1 MKKILAGV
9 SKALI
14 LQGNNLLA
22 ICNTLT
28 DSTFEASITAEEIR
42 GGAGNA
48 LWAKYFH
55 DSVLNV
61 TLTDIVF
68 DLNRMAVSFGTNLRQ
83 GGTSIKEE
91 ESTVATAKQI
101 PLSTTPLA
109 YEGVLVAWYSKP
121 GTDDWKVG
129 TVKSAANK
137 YYIEVEAATVGEKY
151 CIKYF
156 WQNENAESI
165 VIPAQYVPGT
175 VHMVLITDIYAAET
189 IVEDIGNTTIIG
201 HLITDL
207 PRVQLDG
214 SQSLS
219 LTSTSAATTSLSG
232 SALAVNGDDASCETD
247 SYYGTMTQEI
257 FGATW
262 QDNVVALAIEDNDIQ
277 LSTSNTA
284 TLSVY
289 AVYGGNKASQKKDN
303 SNFTFAVVG
312 GSSSIITVDT
322 TGLVTAK
329 GTGSAYVQVTLTG
342 KDNVAPAYAQ
352 VTVA

>member
-1 MKKILAGV
+1 MKKFLAGV
-9 SKALI
+9 ARAI
-14 LQGNNLLA
+14 LLRGNTIIGVA
-22 ICNTLT
+22 NTLIT
-28 DSTFEASITAEEIR
+28 SGFDFTIASEEIR
-42 GGAGNA
+42 GGQGNG
-48 LWAKYFH
+48 LFGKYFH
-55 DSVLNV
+55 DSALNV
-61 TLTDIVF
+61 TIEDAMFNLEYVAAS
-68 DLNRMAVSFGTNLRQ
+68 LGTTLRQ
-83 GGTSIKEE
+83 GGLSFKEE

-109 YEGVLVAWYSKP
+109 LEGSLVAWYSKP
-121 GTDDWKVG
+121 GQDNWITG
-129 TVKSAANK
+129 TVKNANGK
-137 YYIEVEAATVGEKY
+137 YYIDVEAATVGEKY

-165 VIPAQYVPGT
+165 VIPVQYVPAELHVILINDEFSGEAIDSIDT
-175 VHMVLITDIYAAET
+175 TAIGRLITDI
-189 IVEDIGNTTIIG
+189 
-201 HLITDL
+201 
-207 PRVQLDG
+207 PRLQLTG
-214 SQSLS
+214 EQNLALS
-219 LTSTSAATTSLSG
+219 ATGAATTSLSG
-232 SALAVNGDDASCETD
+232 SALAVASDATSCETD
-247 SYYGTMTQEI
+247 AYYGTMTEEI

-277 LSTSNTA
+277 LATSATA

-312 GSSSIITVDT
+312 GSSSVITVDG

-329 GTGSAYVQVTLTG
+329 GTGSAYVQVALTG

>member
-1 MKKILAGV
+1 MKKFLAGV
-9 SKALI
+9 AHAILLRGNTLI
-14 LQGNNLLA
+14 GVA
-22 ICNTLT
+22 STLT
-28 DSTFEASITAEEIR
+28 DSTLDFSITAEEIR
-42 GGAGNA
+42 AGAGNA
-48 LWAKYFH
+48 LYGKYFH
-55 DSVLNV
+55 DSNLNV
-61 TLTDIVF
+61 TLTDAMFNMEYVAAS
-68 DLNRMAVSFGTNLRQ
+68 LGTTLRQ
-83 GGTSIKEE
+83 GGLSFKEE
-91 ESTVATAKQI
+91 ESIVTTAKQI

-109 YEGVLVAWYSKP
+109 LEGSLVAWYSKP
-121 GTDDWKVG
+121 GQDNWTVG

-137 YYIEVEAATVGEKY
+137 YYIEVDSATINEKY
-151 CIKYF
+151 CVKYF

-165 VIPAQYVPGT
+165 VIPVQYVPAELHVILINDEYSGEAIDASDVT
-175 VHMVLITDIYAAET
+175 TIGRLITDI
-189 IVEDIGNTTIIG
+189 
-201 HLITDL
+201 
-207 PRVQLDG
+207 PRLQLDG
-214 SQSLS
+214 AQNLA
-219 LTSTSAATTSLSG
+219 LTATGAATTSLSG
-232 SALAVNGDDASCETD
+232 SALAVTSDATSCETD
-247 SYYGTMTQEI
+247 AYYGTMTEEI

-277 LSTSNTA
+277 LATSATA

-312 GSSSIITVDT
+312 GSSSIITVDE

>member
-1 MKKILAGV
+1 MKKFLAGV
-9 SKALI
+9 ARAILLRGNTLI
-14 LQGNNLLA
+14 GVA
-22 ICNTLT
+22 STLT
-28 DSTFEASITAEEIR
+28 DSTLDFSITAEEIR
-42 GGAGNA
+42 AGAGNA
-48 LWAKYFH
+48 LYGKYFH
-55 DSVLNV
+55 DSNLNV
-61 TLTDIVF
+61 TLTDAMFNMEYVAAS
-68 DLNRMAVSFGTNLRQ
+68 LGTTLRQ
-83 GGTSIKEE
+83 GGLSFKEE
-91 ESTVATAKQI
+91 ESTVTTAKQI

-109 YEGVLVAWYSKP
+109 LEGSLVAWYSKP
-121 GTDDWKVG
+121 GQDNWTVG

-137 YYIEVEAATVGEKY
+137 YYIEVDSATINEKY
-151 CIKYF
+151 CVKYF

-165 VIPAQYVPGT
+165 VIPVQYVPAELHVILINDEYSGEAIDASDVT
-175 VHMVLITDIYAAET
+175 TIGRLITDI
-189 IVEDIGNTTIIG
+189 
-201 HLITDL
+201 
-207 PRVQLDG
+207 PRLQLDG
-214 SQSLS
+214 AQNLA
-219 LTSTSAATTSLSG
+219 LTATGAATTSLSG
-232 SALAVNGDDASCETD
+232 SALAVTSDATSCETD
-247 SYYGTMTQEI
+247 AYYGTMTEEI

-277 LSTSNTA
+277 LATSATA

-312 GSSSIITVDT
+312 GSSSIITVDE

>member
-1 MKKILAGV
+1 MKKFLAGV
-9 SKALI
+9 ARAI
-14 LQGNNLLA
+14 LLRGNTIIGVA
-22 ICNTLT
+22 NTLIT
-28 DSTFEASITAEEIR
+28 SGFDFTIASEEIR
-42 GGAGNA
+42 GGQGNG
-48 LWAKYFH
+48 LFGKYFH
-55 DSVLNV
+55 DSALNV
-61 TLTDIVF
+61 TIEDAMFNLEYVAAS
-68 DLNRMAVSFGTNLRQ
+68 LGTTLRQ
-83 GGTSIKEE
+83 GGLSFKEE

-109 YEGVLVAWYSKP
+109 LEGSLVAWYSKP
-121 GTDDWKVG
+121 GQDNWITG
-129 TVKSAANK
+129 TVKNANGK
-137 YYIEVEAATVGEKY
+137 YYIDVEAATVGEKY

-165 VIPAQYVPGT
+165 VIPVQYVPAELHVILINDEFSGEAIDSIDT
-175 VHMVLITDIYAAET
+175 TAIGRLITDI
-189 IVEDIGNTTIIG
+189 
-201 HLITDL
+201 
-207 PRVQLDG
+207 PRLQLAG
-214 SQSLS
+214 EQNLALS
-219 LTSTSAATTSLSG
+219 ATGAATTSLSS
-232 SALAVNGDDASCETD
+232 SALAVASDATSCETD
-247 SYYGTMTQEI
+247 AYYGTMTEEI

-277 LSTSNTA
+277 LANSATA

-312 GSSSIITVDT
+312 GSSSVITVDG

>member
-1 MKKILAGV
+1 MKKFLAGV
-9 SKALI
+9 ARAI
-14 LQGNNLLA
+14 LLRGNTIIGVA
-22 ICNTLT
+22 NTLIT
-28 DSTFEASITAEEIR
+28 SGFDFTIASEEIR
-42 GGAGNA
+42 GGQGNG
-48 LWAKYFH
+48 LFGKYFH
-55 DSVLNV
+55 DSALNV
-61 TLTDIVF
+61 TIEDAMFNLEYVAAS
-68 DLNRMAVSFGTNLRQ
+68 LGTTLRQ
-83 GGTSIKEE
+83 GGLSFKEE

-109 YEGVLVAWYSKP
+109 LEGSLVAWYSKP
-121 GTDDWKVG
+121 GQDNWITG
-129 TVKSAANK
+129 TVKTANSK
-137 YYIEVEAATVGEKY
+137 YYIDVEAATVGEKY
-151 CIKYF
+151 CVKYF

-165 VIPAQYVPGT
+165 VIPVQYVPAELHVILINDEFSGEAIDSIDT
-175 VHMVLITDIYAAET
+175 TAIGRLITDI
-189 IVEDIGNTTIIG
+189 
-201 HLITDL
+201 
-207 PRVQLDG
+207 PRLQLAG
-214 SQSLS
+214 EQNLALS
-219 LTSTSAATTSLSG
+219 ATGAATSSLSG
-232 SALAVNGDDASCETD
+232 SALAVASDATSCETD
-247 SYYGTMTQEI
+247 AYYGTMTEEI

-277 LSTSNTA
+277 LATSQTA

-312 GSSSIITVDT
+312 GSSSIITVDS

>member
-55 DSVLNV
+55 DSALNV

-91 ESTVATAKQI
+91 ESTVTTAKQI

-121 GTDDWKVG
+121 GIDDWKVG

-137 YYIEVEAATVGEKY
+137 YYIEVDSATVNEKY
-151 CIKYF
+151 CVKYF

-165 VIPAQYVPGT
+165 VIPVQYVPAELHVILINDEYSGEAIDASDVT
-175 VHMVLITDIYAAET
+175 TIGRLITDI
-189 IVEDIGNTTIIG
+189 
-201 HLITDL
+201 
-207 PRVQLDG
+207 PRLQLDG
-214 SQSLS
+214 AQNLA
-219 LTSTSAATTSLSG
+219 LTATGAATTSLSG
-232 SALAVNGDDASCETD
+232 SALAVASDATSCETD
-247 SYYGTMTQEI
+247 AYYGTMTEEI

-277 LSTSNTA
+277 LATSATA

-329 GTGSAYVQVTLTG
+329 GTGLAYVQVTLTG

>member
-1 MKKILAGV
+1 MKKFLAGV
-9 SKALI
+9 ARAI
-14 LQGNNLLA
+14 LLRGNTIIGVA
-22 ICNTLT
+22 NTLIT
-28 DSTFEASITAEEIR
+28 SGFDFTIASEEIR
-42 GGAGNA
+42 GGQGNG
-48 LWAKYFH
+48 LFGKYFH
-55 DSVLNV
+55 DSALNV
-61 TLTDIVF
+61 TIEDAMFNLEYVAAS
-68 DLNRMAVSFGTNLRQ
+68 LGTTLRQ
-83 GGTSIKEE
+83 GGLSFKEE

-109 YEGVLVAWYSKP
+109 LEGSLVAWYSKP
-121 GTDDWKVG
+121 GQDNWITG
-129 TVKSAANK
+129 TVKNANGK
-137 YYIEVEAATVGEKY
+137 YYIDVEAATVGEKY

-165 VIPAQYVPGT
+165 VIPVQYVPAELHVILINDEFSGEAIDSIDT
-175 VHMVLITDIYAAET
+175 TAIGRLITDI
-189 IVEDIGNTTIIG
+189 
-201 HLITDL
+201 
-207 PRVQLDG
+207 PRLQLAG
-214 SQSLS
+214 EQNLALS
-219 LTSTSAATTSLSG
+219 ATGAATTSLSG
-232 SALAVNGDDASCETD
+232 SALAVASDATSCETD
-247 SYYGTMTQEI
+247 AYYGTMTEEI

-277 LSTSNTA
+277 LATSKTA

-312 GSSSIITVDT
+312 GSSSIITVDE

-329 GTGSAYVQVTLTG
+329 GIGSAYVQVTLTG

>member
-1 MKKILAGV
+1 M
-9 SKALI
+9 
-14 LQGNNLLA
+14 
-22 ICNTLT
+22 
-28 DSTFEASITAEEIR
+28 
-42 GGAGNA
+42 
-48 LWAKYFH
+48 
-55 DSVLNV
+55 
-61 TLTDIVF
+61 
-68 DLNRMAVSFGTNLRQ
+68 SF
-83 GGTSIKEE
+83 KEE
-91 ESTVATAKQI
+91 ESTVTTAKQI

-109 YEGVLVAWYSKP
+109 LEGSLVAWYSKP
-121 GTDDWKVG
+121 GQDNWTVG

-137 YYIEVEAATVGEKY
+137 YYIEVDSATVNEKY
-151 CIKYF
+151 CVKYF

-165 VIPAQYVPGT
+165 VIPVQYVPAELHVILINDEYSGEAVDAADVT
-175 VHMVLITDIYAAET
+175 TIGRLITDI
-189 IVEDIGNTTIIG
+189 
-201 HLITDL
+201 
-207 PRVQLDG
+207 PRLQLDG
-214 SQSLS
+214 AQNLA
-219 LTSTSAATTSLSG
+219 LTATGAATTSLSG
-232 SALAVNGDDASCETD
+232 SALAVASDATSCETD
-247 SYYGTMTQEI
+247 AYYGTMTEEI

-277 LSTSNTA
+277 LATSATA

-312 GSSSIITVDT
+312 GSSSVITVDG

>member
-1 MKKILAGV
+1 MKKFLAGV
-9 SKALI
+9 ARAI
-14 LQGNNLLA
+14 LLRGNTIIGVA
-22 ICNTLT
+22 NTLIT
-28 DSTFEASITAEEIR
+28 SGFDFTIASEEIR
-42 GGAGNA
+42 GGQGNG
-48 LWAKYFH
+48 LFGKYFH
-55 DSVLNV
+55 DSALNV
-61 TLTDIVF
+61 TIEDAMFNLEYVAAS
-68 DLNRMAVSFGTNLRQ
+68 LGTTLRQ
-83 GGTSIKEE
+83 GGLSFKEE

-109 YEGVLVAWYSKP
+109 REGSLVAWYSKP
-121 GTDDWKVG
+121 GQDNWITG
-129 TVKSAANK
+129 TVKTANGK
-137 YYIEVEAATVGEKY
+137 YYIDVEAATVGEKY

-165 VIPAQYVPGT
+165 VIPVQYVPAELHVILINDEFSGEAIDSIDT
-175 VHMVLITDIYAAET
+175 TAIGRLITDI
-189 IVEDIGNTTIIG
+189 
-201 HLITDL
+201 
-207 PRVQLDG
+207 PRLQLDG
-214 SQSLS
+214 AQNLA
-219 LTSTSAATTSLSG
+219 LTATGAATTSLSG
-232 SALAVNGDDASCETD
+232 SALAVASDATSCETD
-247 SYYGTMTQEI
+247 AYYGTMTEEI

-277 LSTSNTA
+277 LATSATA

-289 AVYGGNKASQKKDN
+289 AVYGGNKPSQKKDN

>member
-1 MKKILAGV
+1 MKKFLAGV
-9 SKALI
+9 ARAI
-14 LQGNNLLA
+14 LLRGNTIIGVA
-22 ICNTLT
+22 NTLIT
-28 DSTFEASITAEEIR
+28 SGFDFTIASEEIR
-42 GGAGNA
+42 GGQGNG
-48 LWAKYFH
+48 LFGKYFH
-55 DSVLNV
+55 DSALNV
-61 TLTDIVF
+61 TIEDAMFNLEYVAAS
-68 DLNRMAVSFGTNLRQ
+68 LGTTLRQ
-83 GGTSIKEE
+83 GGLSFKEE

-109 YEGVLVAWYSKP
+109 LEGSLVAWYSKP
-121 GTDDWKVG
+121 GQDNWITG
-129 TVKSAANK
+129 TVKNANGK
-137 YYIEVEAATVGEKY
+137 YYIDVEAATVGEKY

-165 VIPAQYVPGT
+165 VIPVQYVPAELHVILINDEFSGEAIDSIDT
-175 VHMVLITDIYAAET
+175 TAVGRLITDI
-189 IVEDIGNTTIIG
+189 
-201 HLITDL
+201 
-207 PRVQLDG
+207 PRLQLDG
-214 SQSLS
+214 AQNLA
-219 LTSTSAATTSLSG
+219 LTATGAATTSLSG
-232 SALAVNGDDASCETD
+232 SALAVASDATSCETD
-247 SYYGTMTQEI
+247 AYYGTMTEEI

-277 LSTSNTA
+277 LATSKTA

-303 SNFTFAVVG
+303 SNFTFTVVG
-312 GSSSIITVDT
+312 GSSSIITVDA

>member
-1 MKKILAGV
+1 M
-9 SKALI
+9 
-14 LQGNNLLA
+14 
-22 ICNTLT
+22 
-28 DSTFEASITAEEIR
+28 
-42 GGAGNA
+42 
-48 LWAKYFH
+48 
-55 DSVLNV
+55 
-61 TLTDIVF
+61 
-68 DLNRMAVSFGTNLRQ
+68 SF
-83 GGTSIKEE
+83 KEE
-91 ESTVATAKQI
+91 ESIVTTAKQI

-109 YEGVLVAWYSKP
+109 LEGSLVAWYSKP
-121 GTDDWKVG
+121 GQDNWTVG

-137 YYIEVEAATVGEKY
+137 YYIEVDSATVNEKY
-151 CIKYF
+151 CVKYF

-277 LSTSNTA
+277 LATSATA

-312 GSSSIITVDT
+312 GSSSIITVDG

>member
-1 MKKILAGV
+1 M
-9 SKALI
+9 
-14 LQGNNLLA
+14 
-22 ICNTLT
+22 
-28 DSTFEASITAEEIR
+28 
-42 GGAGNA
+42 
-48 LWAKYFH
+48 
-55 DSVLNV
+55 
-61 TLTDIVF
+61 
-68 DLNRMAVSFGTNLRQ
+68 SF
-83 GGTSIKEE
+83 KEE

-109 YEGVLVAWYSKP
+109 LEGSLVAWYSKP
-121 GTDDWKVG
+121 GQDNWITG
-129 TVKSAANK
+129 TVKTANSK
-137 YYIEVEAATVGEKY
+137 YYIDVEAATVGEKY

-165 VIPAQYVPGT
+165 VIPVQYVPAELHVILINDEFSGEAIDSIDT
-175 VHMVLITDIYAAET
+175 TAIGRLITDI
-189 IVEDIGNTTIIG
+189 
-201 HLITDL
+201 
-207 PRVQLDG
+207 PRLQLAG
-214 SQSLS
+214 EQNLALS
-219 LTSTSAATTSLSG
+219 ATGAATTSLSG
-232 SALAVNGDDASCETD
+232 SALAVASDATSCETD
-247 SYYGTMTQEI
+247 AYYGTMTEEI

-277 LSTSNTA
+277 LANSATA

-303 SNFTFAVVG
+303 SNFTFTVVG
-312 GSSSIITVDT
+312 GSSSVITVDA

>member
-1 MKKILAGV
+1 MKKFLAGV
-9 SKALI
+9 ARAI
-14 LQGNNLLA
+14 LLRGNTIIGVA
-22 ICNTLT
+22 NTLIT
-28 DSTFEASITAEEIR
+28 SGFDFTIASEEIR
-42 GGAGNA
+42 GGQGNG
-48 LWAKYFH
+48 LFGKYFH
-55 DSVLNV
+55 DSALNV
-61 TLTDIVF
+61 TIEDAMFNLEYVAAS
-68 DLNRMAVSFGTNLRQ
+68 LGTTLRQ
-83 GGTSIKEE
+83 GGLSFKEE

-109 YEGVLVAWYSKP
+109 LEGSRVAWYSKP
-121 GTDDWKVG
+121 GQDNWITG
-129 TVKSAANK
+129 TVKTANGK
-137 YYIEVEAATVGEKY
+137 YYIDVEAATVGEKY

-165 VIPAQYVPGT
+165 VIPVQYVPAELHVILINDEFSGEAIDSIDT
-175 VHMVLITDIYAAET
+175 TAIGRLITDI
-189 IVEDIGNTTIIG
+189 
-201 HLITDL
+201 
-207 PRVQLDG
+207 PRLQLAG
-214 SQSLS
+214 EQNHA
-219 LTSTSAATTSLSG
+219 LTATGAATTSLSG
-232 SALAVNGDDASCETD
+232 SALAVASDATSCETD
-247 SYYGTMTQEI
+247 AYYGTMTEEI

-277 LSTSNTA
+277 LATSKTE

-303 SNFTFAVVG
+303 SNFTFTVVG
-312 GSSSIITVDT
+312 GSSSIITVDA

>member
-1 MKKILAGV
+1 MKKFLAGV
-9 SKALI
+9 ARAI
-14 LQGNNLLA
+14 LLRGNTIIGVA
-22 ICNTLT
+22 NTLIT
-28 DSTFEASITAEEIR
+28 SGFDFTIASEEIR
-42 GGAGNA
+42 GGQGNG
-48 LWAKYFH
+48 LFGKYFH
-55 DSVLNV
+55 DSALNV
-61 TLTDIVF
+61 TIEDAMFNLEYVAAS
-68 DLNRMAVSFGTNLRQ
+68 LGTTLRQ
-83 GGTSIKEE
+83 GGLSFKEE

-109 YEGVLVAWYSKP
+109 LEGSLVAWYSKP
-121 GTDDWKVG
+121 GQDNWITG
-129 TVKSAANK
+129 TVKTANSK
-137 YYIEVEAATVGEKY
+137 YYIDVEAATVGEKY
-151 CIKYF
+151 CVKYF

-165 VIPAQYVPGT
+165 VIPVQYVPAELHVILINDEFSGEAIDSIDT
-175 VHMVLITDIYAAET
+175 TAIGRLITDI
-189 IVEDIGNTTIIG
+189 
-201 HLITDL
+201 
-207 PRVQLDG
+207 PRLQLAG
-214 SQSLS
+214 EQNLALS
-219 LTSTSAATTSLSG
+219 ATGAATTSLSG
-232 SALAVNGDDASCETD
+232 SALAVASDATSCETD
-247 SYYGTMTQEI
+247 AYYGTMTEEI

-277 LSTSNTA
+277 LATSATA

-289 AVYGGNKASQKKDN
+289 AVYGGNKPSQKKDN

>member
-1 MKKILAGV
+1 MKKFLAGV
-9 SKALI
+9 ARAILLRGNTLI
-14 LQGNNLLA
+14 GVA
-22 ICNTLT
+22 STLT
-28 DSTFEASITAEEIR
+28 DSTLDFSITAEEIR
-42 GGAGNA
+42 AGAGNA
-48 LWAKYFH
+48 LYGKYFH
-55 DSVLNV
+55 DSNLNV
-61 TLTDIVF
+61 TLTDAMFNMEYVAAS
-68 DLNRMAVSFGTNLRQ
+68 LGTTLRQ
-83 GGTSIKEE
+83 GGLSFKEE
-91 ESTVATAKQI
+91 ESTVTTAKQI

-109 YEGVLVAWYSKP
+109 LEGSLVAWYSKP
-121 GTDDWKVG
+121 GQDNWTVG

-137 YYIEVEAATVGEKY
+137 YYIEVDSATINEKY
-151 CIKYF
+151 CVKYF

-165 VIPAQYVPGT
+165 VIPVQYVPAELHVILINDEYSGEAVDAADVT
-175 VHMVLITDIYAAET
+175 TIGRLITDI
-189 IVEDIGNTTIIG
+189 
-201 HLITDL
+201 
-207 PRVQLDG
+207 PRLQLDG
-214 SQSLS
+214 AQNLA
-219 LTSTSAATTSLSG
+219 LTATGAATTSLSG
-232 SALAVNGDDASCETD
+232 SALAVTSDATSCETD
-247 SYYGTMTQEI
+247 AYYGTMTEEI

-277 LSTSNTA
+277 LATSATA

-312 GSSSIITVDT
+312 GSSSIITVDE

>member
-1 MKKILAGV
+1 MKKFLAGV
-9 SKALI
+9 ARAILLRGNTLI
-14 LQGNNLLA
+14 GVA
-22 ICNTLT
+22 STLT
-28 DSTFEASITAEEIR
+28 DSTLDFSITAEEIR
-42 GGAGNA
+42 AGAGNA
-48 LWAKYFH
+48 LYGKYFH
-55 DSVLNV
+55 DSNLNV
-61 TLTDIVF
+61 TLTDAMFNMEYVAAS
-68 DLNRMAVSFGTNLRQ
+68 LGTTLRQ
-83 GGTSIKEE
+83 GGLSFKEE

-109 YEGVLVAWYSKP
+109 LEGSLVAWYSKP
-121 GTDDWKVG
+121 GQDNWITG
-129 TVKSAANK
+129 TVKTANGK
-137 YYIEVEAATVGEKY
+137 YYIDVEAATVGEKY

-165 VIPAQYVPGT
+165 VIPVQYVPAELHVILINDEFSGEAIDSIDT
-175 VHMVLITDIYAAET
+175 TAIGRLITDI
-189 IVEDIGNTTIIG
+189 
-201 HLITDL
+201 
-207 PRVQLDG
+207 PRLQLAG
-214 SQSLS
+214 EQNLALS
-219 LTSTSAATTSLSG
+219 ATGAATTSLSG
-232 SALAVNGDDASCETD
+232 SALAVASDATSCETD
-247 SYYGTMTQEI
+247 AYYGTMTEEI

-277 LSTSNTA
+277 LATSKTA

-303 SNFTFAVVG
+303 SNFTFTVVG
-312 GSSSIITVDT
+312 GSSSIITVDA